1 MLIITL
7 FLSEF
12 LIGSIAFI
20 FRGGLSRTLANE
32 LRFGIEQH
40 YNASDRGSLIAPS
53 VATIWDNVQTSV
65 NYKNFTKLQLIFN
78 NKF

>member
-65 NYKNFTKLQLIFN
+65 SYKNFTKLQLIFY